1 MGRAIAGIGAAAV
14 LAAGLMLAP
23 AIGAQEK
30 SGLTRRAAVQQ
41 RVGVGSFTPAS
52 ADPRLAAMMA
62 RAGLDTSGFRF
73 TPSSSDRPAGKPV
86 TVAVRARS
94 ARGVETASVAAPAPS
109 PVALAPIAYNLGA
122 AVGWKRF
129 ALTGDLAR
137 VDLGAQPG
145 SRESVDLGLAYIG
158 KRASGRVKA
167 GAQRAIGPQQPRALA
182 DSPSYMIDVG
192 GSYSIA
198 RNIDVTAG
206 VRYQAERDRLAKL
219 ADDRRDSQSLYVGT
233 AFRF

>member
-1 MGRAIAGIGAAAV
+1 
-14 LAAGLMLAP
+14 
-23 AIGAQEK
+23 
-30 SGLTRRAAVQQ
+30 
-41 RVGVGSFTPAS
+41 
-52 ADPRLAAMMA
+52 
-62 RAGLDTSGFRF
+62 
-73 TPSSSDRPAGKPV
+73 V

-94 ARGVETASVAAPAPS
+94 SRGVETATVAQPAPS

-145 SRESVDLGLAYIG
+145 SRESIDLGLSYTG

-167 GAQRAIGPQQPRALA
+167 GAQRPIGPQQPRADIDA
-182 DSPSYMIDVG
+182 PSYMIDVG

-198 RNIDVTAG
+198 RNLDVTAG
-206 VRYQAERDRLAKL
+206 VRYQAERDRLRQL
-219 ADDRRDSQSLYVGT
+219 NDERRDSQSVYVGT